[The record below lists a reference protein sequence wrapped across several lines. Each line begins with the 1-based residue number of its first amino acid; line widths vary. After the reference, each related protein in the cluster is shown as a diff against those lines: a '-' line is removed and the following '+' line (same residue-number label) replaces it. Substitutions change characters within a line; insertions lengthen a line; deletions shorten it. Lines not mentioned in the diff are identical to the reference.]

1 MRIITLLLSVIF
13 FISCKQEEKTVAFDN
28 TIIKDTVHNVII
40 RPVAPELLTEKSDSL
55 KLYYEKANFHE
66 IWYLDENRAD
76 LINEIK
82 SCALEGLNPKD
93 YSLEF
98 IENLEKEKPIIGQRH
113 GEI

>member
-1 MRIITLLLSVIF
+1 M
-13 FISCKQEEKTVAFDN
+13 
-28 TIIKDTVHNVII
+28 
-40 RPVAPELLTEKSDSL
+40 